1 MSLTYHVGDATA
13 PIGPR
18 PIIIAHITN
27 NKGAFGAGFV
37 LAISARWREPEARY
51 RSEKVSTMLG
61 CVQVV
66 EVEPGL
72 HVANMCA
79 QNGFPTRARPVAVD
93 YEVLGTCLDYLAEKA
108 RHLGASVACPRI
120 GCGIGGG
127 RWTTVEALLTQRLV
141 ARGVGVTVYD
151 LPGAS

>member
-1 MSLTYHVGDATA
+1 MSVVYCIGDATA

-18 PIIIAHITN
+18 PIVIAHITN
-27 NKGAFGAGFV
+27 NRGAWGAGFV
-37 LAISARWREPEARY
+37 LAISRRWNLPEREYLSSKPE
-51 RSEKVSTMLG
+51 LG
-61 CVQVV
+61 MVQVV

-72 HVANMCA
+72 YVANMCA

-93 YEVLGTCLDYLAEKA
+93 YEALGTCLDYLAEKA

-127 RWTTVEALLTQRLV
+127 RWATVEALLTQRLV
-141 ARGVGVTVYD
+141 ARGVDVAVYD
-151 LPGAS
+151 LPEAT

>member
-27 NKGAFGAGFV
+27 NLNAWGAGFV
-37 LAISARWREPEARY
+37 LAISRLWNLPEREYLSSKPE
-51 RSEKVSTMLG
+51 LG
-61 CVQVV
+61 MVQVV
-66 EVEPGL
+66 EVELGL
-72 HVANMCA
+72 YVANMCA

-93 YEVLGTCLDYLAEKA
+93 YEALGTCLDYLAEKS
-108 RHLGASVACPRI
+108 RRLGASIACPRI

-127 RWTTVEALLTQRLV
+127 RWATVEALLTQRLV

-151 LPGAS
+151 LPVVE